1 MLKELTTLLDNLIS
15 IVKKDDSI
23 KVCECDNV
31 DEDIEFSDLSS
42 VRQFQ
47 YSFKN
52 NYTDTDFTI
61 QINDESSI
69 ILELDGNIITCT
81 ICFGNDVEFDF
92 SSQETPILKDR
103 LETLYSLVDLIV
115 VGDDCEVT
123 SDLIQNLT
131 DKIQNYR

>member
-1 MLKELTTLLDNLIS
+1 MLEELTTLLDNLIS

-23 KVCECDNV
+23 RVCDNME
-31 DEDIEFSDLSS
+31 DDIEFSDLSS

-52 NYTDTDFTI
+52 DYTDTDFTI
-61 QINDESSI
+61 QIDDESSI

-81 ICFGNDVEFDF
+81 ICFGNNVEFYF
-92 SSQETPILKDR
+92 SSQEVPILKDR
-103 LETLYSLVDLIV
+103 IETLYSLVDLIV

-123 SDLIQNLT
+123 SDLVHDLA

>member
-1 MLKELTTLLDNLIS
+1 MLEELTTLLDNLIS

-23 KVCECDNV
+23 KVCDNV

-61 QINDESSI
+61 QIDDESSI

-81 ICFGNDVEFDF
+81 ICFGNDVEFYF
-92 SSQETPILKDR
+92 SSQEVPILKDR
-103 LETLYSLVDLIV
+103 IETLYSLVDLIV
-115 VGDDCEVT
+115 VGDDCEIT
-123 SDLIQNLT
+123 SDLVHDLA